1 MPTLNLYRLKVWL
14 VGARAQPM
22 SKLHRIIEISGN
34 ATFANLHELIFDA
47 FDRED
52 DHLYRFYLT
61 RKEEPKS
68 GDYLFQDCKET
79 VSREIMDLDDL
90 FADEEEIDDEHTEHL
105 AAEYTL
111 DDARLAEKDNIY
123 YWFDFG
129 DDWIHRIKIEKI
141 RQVKEEDEGVW
152 FGDISKKVGE
162 SPAQYGEDSVWDED
176 GGGTRSLRL
185 FTLLGE
191 LADPNATPVTWDELE
206 AADLAEPLLA
216 QKLIEPRN
224 AIDPNVRLTA
234 EGRAAAEIL
243 LQMRNLATENGQ
255 D

>member
-1 MPTLNLYRLKVWL
+1 MPATLNLYRLKVWL

-22 SKLHRIIEISGN
+22 SKLPRIIEISGN

-90 FADEEEIDDEHTEHL
+90 FADEEETDGEHTEHL

-129 DDWIHRIKIEKI
+129 DDWIHRIKIERILQDKSPAA
-141 RQVKEEDEGVW
+141 ENPETWSGV
-152 FGDISKKVGE
+152 ILKKVGE
-162 SPAQYGEDSVWDED
+162 SPAQY
-176 GGGTRSLRL
+176 
-185 FTLLGE
+185 
-191 LADPNATPVTWDELE
+191 
-206 AADLAEPLLA
+206 
-216 QKLIEPRN
+216 
-224 AIDPNVRLTA
+224 
-234 EGRAAAEIL
+234 
-243 LQMRNLATENGQ
+243 
-255 D
+255 